1 MNPPS
6 EHYMLP
12 RTLNVIWHELVGMKY
27 DLAIVKV
34 FALLSYASGV
44 ITDVELLKIIG
55 ASFAGAI
62 LAGYGFALIAPTKNL
77 PTVKARWATN
87 VCLGVPLGL
96 AASFQFRHFVTELPD
111 TIAAALF
118 SALAGPAAVLII
130 PIGIPF
136 LLEIVRLGME
146 AKKEQVRGVVRGVKK
161 HRDTQG
167 DEAQRIE

>member
-6 EHYMLP
+6 EQYMLP
-12 RTLNVIWHELVGMKY
+12 RTLNIIWHELVGMKY

-34 FALLSYASGV
+34 FALISYFGGV
-44 ITDVELLKIIG
+44 ITDVELLKMIG

-96 AASFQFRHFVTELPD
+96 AASFQFRHFVPELPD

-118 SALAGPAAVLII
+118 SALAGPVAVMII

-136 LLEIVRLGME
+136 LVEIVKLGMA
-146 AKKEQVRGVVRGVKK
+146 AKKEQVRTIVRGAKK
-161 HRDTQG
+161 NRDIRG
-167 DEAQRIE
+167 DETQRIE